1 MNSKKW
7 FTMLMVVTTGLLLAA
22 CGSSDKAKLVGSWK
36 AVVDGDTTG
45 YLEIG
50 EERIINRDELMTAE
64 YIVTK
69 TQDDNFLLELINPE
83 SGSNE
88 FLFEGYFESKNKI
101 IVVKTPGGEAENS
114 ELIRV
119 DSIEKE
125 KEKEEK

>member
-1 MNSKKW
+1 
-7 FTMLMVVTTGLLLAA
+7 
-22 CGSSDKAKLVGSWK
+22 
-36 AVVDGDTTG
+36 
-45 YLEIG
+45 
-50 EERIINRDELMTAE
+50 MTAE

-69 TQDDNFLLELINPE
+69 TQDDTFLLELINPE
-83 SGSNE
+83 SDSNE

-119 DSIEKE
+119 DDIEKE